1 MATKSVE
8 DRCLTFYVF
17 LLFGTGLF
25 SNRSKAAHKS
35 TILKH
40 SEGCKLFNARTVRLD
55 FRDTDSTSETADAPQ
70 TAGFACPSATRRP
83 FRPLQHR
90 PHCCHSTHRQGNH
103 RLWVHPYR
111 PPRLGDHPR
120 CPCLLDCLTCKPTGR
135 WSSRPSGSKPR
146 TCWTPVGAAS
156 TNTCTATASNPA
168 QLNALARPHT
178 PAKAKTQP
186 TKNPPQQAKTTK
198 KPPRSPHTTNEPW
211 SLHDQG
217 SHKTIVAVAAGFEPA
232 VAINHTAFRVLHLRP
247 LGHATVDY
255 RSGITPHS
263 ATRQPVGRDTS
274 PGCASI
280 VEPMP
285 GSARPKHA
293 PSRRAAHSPHAA
305 DVVPAFRVS
314 PSRRRPACAEP
325 SRLRD
330 FQRFP
335 HPAAPRVR
343 RTIPQ
348 ADRHERPLKRRPR
361 LKAPPTSPNAL
372 ADSGIRPVATNISS
386 SKRDSAPVS
395 SYTHTCTS
403 Y

>member
-1 MATKSVE
+1 MVTKWVE
-8 DRCLTFYVF
+8 DRCLTFCVF
-17 LLFGTGLF
+17 LLFGTSLL

-70 TAGFACPSATRRP
+70 TAGFACPSATRHP

-103 RLWVHPYR
+103 RLWVHPRR
-111 PPRLGDHPR
+111 P
-120 CPCLLDCLTCKPTGR
+120 
-135 WSSRPSGSKPR
+135 
-146 TCWTPVGAAS
+146 
-156 TNTCTATASNPA
+156 
-168 QLNALARPHT
+168 
-178 PAKAKTQP
+178 
-186 TKNPPQQAKTTK
+186 
-198 KPPRSPHTTNEPW
+198 PHTTNEPW

-247 LGHATVDY
+247 LGHATADY

-280 VEPMP
+280 TEPTP
-285 GSARPKHA
+285 GSTRPKHA

-305 DVVPAFRVS
+305 DVVPVFRVS
-314 PSRRRPACAEP
+314 PRRRRPTCAEP
-325 SRLRD
+325 SR
-330 FQRFP
+330 
-335 HPAAPRVR
+335 
-343 RTIPQ
+343 
-348 ADRHERPLKRRPR
+348 
-361 LKAPPTSPNAL
+361 
-372 ADSGIRPVATNISS
+372 
-386 SKRDSAPVS
+386 
-395 SYTHTCTS
+395 
-403 Y
+403 